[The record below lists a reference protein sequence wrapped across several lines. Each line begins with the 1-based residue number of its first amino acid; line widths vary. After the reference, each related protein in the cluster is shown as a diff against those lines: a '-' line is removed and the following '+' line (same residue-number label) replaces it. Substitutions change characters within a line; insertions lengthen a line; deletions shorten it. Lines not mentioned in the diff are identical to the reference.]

1 MAAPRTPDLA
11 TRCRTGRLRVVI
23 AALILAVVADHPLE
37 HCRVCVNDTLG
48 DRNGLTKLASV
59 KSDPQREGAA
69 GRVEGA
75 AVAGRAGPAE
85 GVPTFATDTSYYQAP
100 VDDTYPHPWVIFRGC
115 DGTFVDPLFSK
126 NYAWACKAAA
136 AGKIVGFTVYAVYRP
151 GIDIV
156 QQIKGIVGVP
166 DKHLT
171 VMIDVETWGGQIGGN
186 RSSEITRMA
195 EGFASWLGSRKR
207 VLAYANRGD
216 FAVLFPSRPSWLK
229 LVVAGYSSVQ
239 PVFPNMIGW
248 QYSDGEARWSVPA
261 GYPRSTPP
269 FGACDHNVF
278 PFHTPQQLAVA
289 LGVAEARM
297 TPKPAT
303 RRPWRVTTT
312 WPASSAAPRPTAST
326 SWCRRTA
333 RRRSTAAWRTS
344 ASSPPCTA
352 SLRR

>member
-1 MAAPRTPDLA
+1 
-11 TRCRTGRLRVVI
+11 
-23 AALILAVVADHPLE
+23 
-37 HCRVCVNDTLG
+37 
-48 DRNGLTKLASV
+48 
-59 KSDPQREGAA
+59 
-69 GRVEGA
+69 
-75 AVAGRAGPAE
+75 
-85 GVPTFATDTSYYQAP
+85 VPTFATDTSYYQAP

-289 LGVAEARM
+289 LGVAEAAHDTETSNP
-297 TPKPAT
+297 TPLEGDDDM
-303 RRPWRVTTT
+303 
-312 WPASSAAPRPTAST
+312 
-326 SWCRRTA
+326 A
-333 RRRSTAAWRTS
+333 RFVRSTKTNRIYLVVPAHRPQEIHGGMANVRKFAALYGI
-344 ASSPPCTA
+344 SPTVTPVPHDTIELA
-352 SLRR
+352 ALRFGGNK